1 MDVGAYLPFWTS
13 LTPAQQEKLAKA
25 AVLRHGTKGQMIHGT
40 GEQCLGLLVIRSGQ
54 LRAFILSEEGRE
66 ITLYRL
72 FERDICL
79 FSASCMLRDIQ
90 FDIAV
95 EVERDADFWIIPPD
109 LYRGLMAES
118 AAVANYTNDVMSSRF
133 SEVMWLIEQIMWRS
147 FDQRLAGLLLT
158 AARLEGSLVL
168 PVTHERIA
176 DHLGTAREVV
186 TRMLRYFQSE
196 GMVRL
201 ARGTVEITD
210 EKRLEAL
217 AES

>member
-1 MDVGAYLPFWTS
+1 MTISQYFPIKDQLNKAD
-13 LTPAQQEKLAKA
+13 QERVDYA
-25 AVLRHGTKGQMIHGT
+25 AVRRRVPKGTLLHGGDGVCT
-40 GEQCLGLLVIRSGQ
+40 GLLVIASGQ
-54 LRAFILSEEGRE
+54 LRAHMISEEGRE

-133 SEVMWLIEQIMWRS
+133 PEVMWPLEQIMWRS
-147 FDQRLAGLLLT
+147 FDQRLAGFLLT
-158 AARLEGSLVL
+158 EARLEGSLVL

-186 TRMLRYFQSE
+186 TRMLRYFQSA

-201 ARGTVEITD
+201 ARGTVAITD

>member
-1 MDVGAYLPFWTS
+1 MDLGSYLPFWAS

-109 LYRGLMAES
+109 LYRELMAES

-147 FDQRLAGLLLT
+147 FDQRLAGFLLT
-158 AARLEGSLVL
+158 EARLEGSLVL